1 MNKYINIKT
10 ILAFIFGTFIGT
22 TLDIADFYY
31 SHFHNPNELIAVPY
45 DINIQHLNESDK
57 ILISSGINIINSGKQ
72 NNNIREI
79 QLFIRNND
87 GKNKQ
92 FSGTQKKIEITPDKI
107 ETIILEGLFD
117 EDVYYDYLNDTFTT
131 KVGIRTEVLT
141 QKGLIINSENDI
153 ADSYLG
159 KKSRVCLIVQN
170 LEHLINKLLIC

>member
-10 ILAFIFGTFIGT
+10 ILAFIFGTIIGT

-45 DINIQHLNESDK
+45 DFNIQHLNESDK

-87 GKNKQ
+87 GK
-92 FSGTQKKIEITPDKI
+92 
-107 ETIILEGLFD
+107 
-117 EDVYYDYLNDTFTT
+117 
-131 KVGIRTEVLT
+131 
-141 QKGLIINSENDI
+141 INNF
-153 ADSYLG
+153 
-159 KKSRVCLIVQN
+159 
-170 LEHLINKLLIC
+170 LEHKRKLK